1 MHAPSQEIGPTGA
14 TSELWG
20 LLMQDFYR
28 LDYVTFVSISYNQ
41 QWQSTEVKIFIHT
54 DVAFQRHKPL
64 GQKLLFQGQGLVK
77 WFSRKR
83 TFVDDNNTEL
93 LKTSKC
99 TKSKSP
105 KTFI

>member
-1 MHAPSQEIGPTGA
+1 MHAPSQEIGPTDA
-14 TSELWG
+14 KFLQAG
-20 LLMQDFYR
+20 LR
-28 LDYVTFVSISYNQ
+28 YVCVRTISYNQ

-105 KTFI
+105 KLSYNIDT